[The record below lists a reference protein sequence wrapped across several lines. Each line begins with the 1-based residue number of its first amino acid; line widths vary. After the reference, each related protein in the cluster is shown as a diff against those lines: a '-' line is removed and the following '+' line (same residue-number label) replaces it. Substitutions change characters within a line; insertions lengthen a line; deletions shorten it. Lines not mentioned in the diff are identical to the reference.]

1 MKPKIGIGFRIG
13 KLTVSEPTG
22 ERKNGYM
29 VWNCTCD
36 CGGAV
41 QLDTRTLQRGTVRDC
56 GCETKVKPGQKDLT
70 GQRFGR
76 LVCLE
81 PSPHR
86 NKQGG
91 TQWLCQCDCGKQCL
105 AATHQLL
112 CGYKKSC
119 GCLSHPPLKDYVGKR
134 FGMLTVLEYAGKRDG
149 MHRWRCLCD
158 CGKQCLAA
166 THQLLCGYK
175 KSCGCLSHPPLKD
188 YVGKRLGMLTVL
200 EYAGKWDSMH
210 RWRCLCDCGNE
221 TIVGQ
226 TLLQSG
232 RTKSC
237 GCNGSPPMEDL
248 TGKVFG
254 KLTVLEL
261 AEWKSGTSYWLCR
274 CECGNETKVRYAYLI
289 SGHTKSCGCLQ
300 NSIIKTNMKFVDGT
314 SVTLLEKAG
323 KRLLKNNSSGY
334 NGVYLNRRTQ
344 KWTAQIGFKGK
355 NYNLG
360 SFSRIEDAVD
370 ARKKAEDRIYGEFL
384 EWYYQTYQKKPVHTS
399 DVEKTETINQI

>member
-36 CGGAV
+36 CGGAI

-81 PSPHR
+81 PSPR
-86 NKQGG
+86 RDKQGG

-112 CGYKKSC
+112 CSYKKSC

-158 CGKQCLAA
+158 CG
-166 THQLLCGYK
+166 
-175 KSCGCLSHPPLKD
+175 
-188 YVGKRLGMLTVL
+188 
-200 EYAGKWDSMH
+200 
-210 RWRCLCDCGNE
+210 NE

-237 GCNGSPPMEDL
+237 GCNGSPPMENL
-248 TGKVFG
+248 TGRIFG

-261 AEWKSGTSYWLCR
+261 AEWKKGTSYWRCR
-274 CECGNETKVRYAYLI
+274 CECGNETIVRYVYLI
-289 SGHTKSCGCLQ
+289 NGHTKSCGCLQ
-300 NSIIKTNMKFVDGT
+300 RGAILDNLRLVDGT
-314 SVTLLEKAG
+314 SVTKLEAM
-323 KRLLKNNSSGY
+323 RNRTISSNTSGY
-334 NGVYLNRRTQ
+334 TGVYRQ
-344 KWTAQIGFKGK
+344 KNSGKWAAQITFKNK
-355 NYNLG
+355 TYYLG
-360 SFSRIEDAVD
+360 AYDNIDDAIK
-370 ARKKAEDRIYGEFL
+370 ARKRGEEMHDDFL
-384 EWYYQTYQKKPVHTS
+384 EWYYETHSRRK
-399 DVEKTETINQI
+399 KTEEKANQDS

>member
-70 GQRFGR
+70 GR
-76 LVCLE
+76 
-81 PSPHR
+81 
-86 NKQGG
+86 
-91 TQWLCQCDCGKQCL
+91 
-105 AATHQLL
+105 
-112 CGYKKSC
+112 
-119 GCLSHPPLKDYVGKR
+119 
-134 FGMLTVLEYAGKRDG
+134 
-149 MHRWRCLCD
+149 
-158 CGKQCLAA
+158 
-166 THQLLCGYK
+166 
-175 KSCGCLSHPPLKD
+175 
-188 YVGKRLGMLTVL
+188 
-200 EYAGKWDSMH
+200 
-210 RWRCLCDCGNE
+210 
-221 TIVGQ
+221 I
-226 TLLQSG
+226 
-232 RTKSC
+232 
-237 GCNGSPPMEDL
+237 
-248 TGKVFG
+248 FG

-261 AEWKSGTSYWLCR
+261 AEWKNGTSYWHCR
-274 CECGNETKVRYAYLI
+274 CECGNETIVRYVYLI
-289 SGHTKSCGCLQ
+289 NGHTKSCGCLQ
-300 NSIIKTNMKFVDGT
+300 SSIIKTNMKFVDGI
-314 SVTLLEKAG
+314 SVTLLEKTG

-384 EWYYQTYQKKPVHTS
+384 EWYYQTYQKKPVHATNS
-399 DVEKTETINQI
+399 SKTET

>member
-36 CGGAV
+36 CGGAI

-134 FGMLTVLEYAGKRDG
+134 FGMLTVLEYAGK
-149 MHRWRCLCD
+149 
-158 CGKQCLAA
+158 
-166 THQLLCGYK
+166 
-175 KSCGCLSHPPLKD
+175 
-188 YVGKRLGMLTVL
+188 
-200 EYAGKWDSMH
+200 WDRMH

-237 GCNGSPPMEDL
+237 GCSGSPPMEDL
-248 TGKVFG
+248 TGRIFG

-261 AEWKSGTSYWLCR
+261 AEWKNGTSYWHCR
-274 CECGNETKVRYAYLI
+274 CECGNETIVRYVYLI
-289 SGHTKSCGCLQ
+289 NGHTKSCGCLQ
-300 NSIIKTNMKFVDGT
+300 RGAILDNLRLVDGT
-314 SVTLLEKAG
+314 SVTKLEAM
-323 KRLLKNNSSGY
+323 RNRTISSNTSGY
-334 NGVYLNRRTQ
+334 TGVYRQ
-344 KWTAQIGFKGK
+344 KNSGKWAAQITFKNK
-355 NYNLG
+355 TYYLG
-360 SFSRIEDAVD
+360 AYDNIDDAIK
-370 ARKKAEDRIYGEFL
+370 ARKRGEEMHDDFL
-384 EWYYQTYQKKPVHTS
+384 EWYYETHSRRK
-399 DVEKTETINQI
+399 KTEEKANQDS

>member
-56 GCETKVKPGQKDLT
+56 GCETKVKPGQKNLT
-70 GQRFGR
+70 GQRLGR

-134 FGMLTVLEYAGKRDG
+134 FGMLTVLEYAGK
-149 MHRWRCLCD
+149 
-158 CGKQCLAA
+158 
-166 THQLLCGYK
+166 
-175 KSCGCLSHPPLKD
+175 
-188 YVGKRLGMLTVL
+188 
-200 EYAGKWDSMH
+200 WDSMH

-237 GCNGSPPMEDL
+237 GCNGSPPMENL
-248 TGKVFG
+248 TGRIFG

-261 AEWKSGTSYWLCR
+261 AEWKKGTSYWRCR
-274 CECGNETKVRYAYLI
+274 CECGNETIVRYVYLI
-289 SGHTKSCGCLQ
+289 NGHTKSCGCLQ
-300 NSIIKTNMKFVDGT
+300 RGAILDNLRLVDGT
-314 SVTLLEKAG
+314 SVTKLEAM
-323 KRLLKNNSSGY
+323 RNRTISSNTSGY
-334 NGVYLNRRTQ
+334 TGVYRQ
-344 KWTAQIGFKGK
+344 KNSGKWVAQITFKNK
-355 NYNLG
+355 TYYLG
-360 SFSRIEDAVD
+360 AYDNIDDAIK
-370 ARKKAEDRIYGEFL
+370 ARKRGEEMHDDFL
-384 EWYYQTYQKKPVHTS
+384 EWYYETHSRRK
-399 DVEKTETINQI
+399 KTEEKANQDS

>member
-134 FGMLTVLEYAGKRDG
+134 FGMLTVLEYAGKWDR
-149 MHRWRCLCD
+149 MHSWRCLCD
-158 CGKQCLAA
+158 CGKE
-166 THQLLCGYK
+166 
-175 KSCGCLSHPPLKD
+175 S
-188 YVGKRLGMLTVL
+188 
-200 EYAGKWDSMH
+200 
-210 RWRCLCDCGNE
+210 
-221 TIVGQ
+221 IVGQ

-232 RTKSC
+232 KTKSC
-237 GCNGSPPMEDL
+237 GCNGYPPMEDL
-248 TGKVFG
+248 RGRVFG
-254 KLTVLEL
+254 RLTVLEQ
-261 AEWKSGTSYWLCR
+261 AEWKNGTSYWRCR
-274 CECGNETKVRYAYLI
+274 CECGNETTVRYAYLI
-289 SGHTKSCGCLQ
+289 TGHTKSCGCLQ
-300 NSIIKTNMKFVDGT
+300 RGAILDNLRLVDGT
-314 SVTLLEKAG
+314 SVTKLEAM
-323 KRLLKNNSSGY
+323 RNRTISSNTSGY
-334 NGVYLNRRTQ
+334 TGVYRQ
-344 KWTAQIGFKGK
+344 KNSGKWAAQITFKNK
-355 NYNLG
+355 TYYLG
-360 SFSRIEDAVD
+360 AYDNIDDAIK
-370 ARKKAEDRIYGEFL
+370 ARKRGEEMHDDFL
-384 EWYYQTYQKKPVHTS
+384 EWYYETHSRRK
-399 DVEKTETINQI
+399 KTEEKANQDS

>member
-36 CGGAV
+36 CGGAI
-41 QLDTRTLQRGTVRDC
+41 QLDTRALQRGTVRDC

-134 FGMLTVLEYAGKRDG
+134 FGMLTVLEYAGK
-149 MHRWRCLCD
+149 
-158 CGKQCLAA
+158 
-166 THQLLCGYK
+166 
-175 KSCGCLSHPPLKD
+175 
-188 YVGKRLGMLTVL
+188 
-200 EYAGKWDSMH
+200 WDSMH

-221 TIVGQ
+221 TTAEYPPSKRNSSTATKLRSSTTPNESKRKTDGYLKAF
-226 TLLQSG
+226 TPTKASPE
-232 RTKSC
+232 RATKS
-237 GCNGSPPMEDL
+237 
-248 TGKVFG
+248 V
-254 KLTVLEL
+254 
-261 AEWKSGTSYWLCR
+261 TS
-274 CECGNETKVRYAYLI
+274 
-289 SGHTKSCGCLQ
+289 S
-300 NSIIKTNMKFVDGT
+300 
-314 SVTLLEKAG
+314 
-323 KRLLKNNSSGY
+323 
-334 NGVYLNRRTQ
+334 
-344 KWTAQIGFKGK
+344 TA
-355 NYNLG
+355 
-360 SFSRIEDAVD
+360 
-370 ARKKAEDRIYGEFL
+370 
-384 EWYYQTYQKKPVHTS
+384 
-399 DVEKTETINQI
+399 